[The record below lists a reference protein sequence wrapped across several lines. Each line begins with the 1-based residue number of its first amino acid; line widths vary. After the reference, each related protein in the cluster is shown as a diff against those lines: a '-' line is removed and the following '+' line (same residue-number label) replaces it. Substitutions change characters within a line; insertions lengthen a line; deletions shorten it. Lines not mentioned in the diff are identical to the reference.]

1 MTIEC
6 DGKSIETTETGF
18 LVNTEDWSES
28 LAQELARNED
38 IELGRE
44 HWDVV
49 NYLRDEYVNQ
59 GGNQPNN
66 RTMLKALSAKWG
78 RTVSS
83 KDMYDLFPGNPSKQA
98 GLIAGLP
105 ETKRKGGY

>member
-28 LAQELARNED
+28 LAQELARNES

-44 HWDVV
+44 H
-49 NYLRDEYVNQ
+49 
-59 GGNQPNN
+59 
-66 RTMLKALSAKWG
+66 
-78 RTVSS
+78 
-83 KDMYDLFPGNPSKQA
+83 
-98 GLIAGLP
+98 
-105 ETKRKGGY
+105 